1 MTVAA
6 AAAAAHPADP
16 DAVNVVTVHN
26 GWPFRN
32 TAKAAA
38 VTQPESPTLRTMS
51 FRRGRRQDGPDEPTS
66 MAGLIARFTLAGVVV
81 LLTLAGL
88 LAFIARQA
96 GTDEAVNS
104 ATQTS
109 LVTAH
114 GVVEPMLTPAVMA
127 RQPAALA
134 GFDAA
139 IHRYVLQG
147 SLVRVKIWDGD
158 TIIYSDEP
166 RLVGASFPFDDL
178 RTAALR
184 QQGIAS
190 EVSDL
195 SQPENQFEVPY
206 GKLLEVYV
214 GVRSTTGQPLL
225 FETYYRYEAV
235 TAAGEAAWRRFAP
248 PSLGALLALELVQIP
263 FAWSLARRIQRQRRE
278 RERLLRHAVEASDA
292 ERRRIAGELHDGV
305 VQELTGLTY
314 AMDAA
319 RLGESNGDRHTEL
332 LSKTAGGLRTS
343 VRALRSLLVDIYP
356 PNLAEEGLA
365 SALADLA
372 DSLERNGIE
381 VSMDVGDAEAL
392 SPDASALLFRTAQ
405 EIVRN
410 VIAHS
415 RAAHATIRVTVRRDT
430 ASLIIDDD
438 GRGFDSADLE
448 QQANDGHFGLRSL
461 GDLLTRAGGALSVR
475 AAPGKGTRVE
485 AEVPLR

>member
-1 MTVAA
+1 M
-6 AAAAAHPADP
+6 
-16 DAVNVVTVHN
+16 
-26 GWPFRN
+26 W
-32 TAKAAA
+32 
-38 VTQPESPTLRTMS
+38 
-51 FRRGRRQDGPDEPTS
+51 FRRGRRNDGPDEPAST
-66 MAGLIARFTLAGVVV
+66 AGLIARFTVAGVAV

-88 LAFIARQA
+88 LAFVARQA

-104 ATQTS
+104 AAQTTW
-109 LVTAH
+109 VTAR
-114 GVVEPMLTPAVMA
+114 GVVEPRLDQAVIA
-127 RQPAALA
+127 GQPAALA
-134 GFDAA
+134 AFDAA
-139 IHRYVLQG
+139 MRRYVVQG
-147 SLVRVKIWDGD
+147 SLVRVKVWDGD
-158 TIIYSDEP
+158 TIVYSDEP
-166 RLVGASFPFDDL
+166 RLVGARFPIDGVQ
-178 RTAALR
+178 AAAR
-184 QQGIAS
+184 REQGIAS

-195 SQPENQFEVPY
+195 GKPENRFEIPY

-225 FETYYRYEAV
+225 FETYYRYGAV
-235 TAAGEAAWRRFAP
+235 TEAGEAAWRRFAP
-248 PSLGALLALELVQIP
+248 PSLGALLVLELVQIP
-263 FAWSLARRIQRQRRE
+263 FAWSLARRVQRQRQD

-319 RLGESNGDRHTEL
+319 RLGRPDEAQHTEL
-332 LSKTAGGLRTS
+332 ISKTARGLRTS
-343 VRALRSLLVDIYP
+343 IRALRSLLVDIYP

-372 DSLERNGIE
+372 DSLERHGIK
-381 VSMDVGDAEAL
+381 VSLDVDGVEAL
-392 SPDASALLFRTAQ
+392 PPDASALLFRTAQ

-415 RAAHATIRVTVRRDT
+415 GAGHTTISTACHRGRAT
-430 ASLIIDDD
+430 LIIDDD
-438 GRGFDSADLE
+438 GCGFDSAELE
-448 QQANDGHFGLRSL
+448 KQAGDGHFGLRSL